1 MQKRR
6 WIALIDMMT
15 RRHRERVKLVAR
27 VCTADSALQT
37 GHSAE
42 KGLRHRRP
50 SRLRPVCATKYPRE
64 ASMRFDRITRD
75 PDRMNGQPCVRD
87 LRMTVRRVVEIV
99 AACPDRDKVRADY
112 PELED
117 EDIAQALAYAAAS
130 MDDAIIDIRRA
141 G

>member
-1 MQKRR
+1 
-6 WIALIDMMT
+6 
-15 RRHRERVKLVAR
+15 
-27 VCTADSALQT
+27 
-37 GHSAE
+37 
-42 KGLRHRRP
+42 
-50 SRLRPVCATKYPRE
+50 
-64 ASMRFDRITRD
+64 MRFDRITRD

-99 AACPDRDKVRADY
+99 AACPERDKIRADY